1 MTLRLLAPALF
12 QQTAVRRRLVR
23 DTAEGSGVR
32 RLWRTG
38 QKRGYAMRP
47 KIAIGLLAVAAAIVA
62 ALMTMLTLHGSLV
75 HAADATYQ
83 LVENWA
89 QLPPGTKWSQAISV
103 DMDSHGTIYV
113 FHRDDAMPIRA
124 FDGNGRFLRSWGEG
138 MFTVPHFLRTDP
150 HDNIWATDRGAH
162 QIFKFSAEGKLL
174 MTLGQNGL
182 NGDNESKDALNGPAD
197 VVIAPDGSIFI
208 ADGQS
213 SNTRIVKYSKDGK
226 FVKYWGGKGTEPG
239 KFDVPHSIAMDSTG
253 RLYVADRRNNRI
265 QLFDQDGTYL
275 DQWTH
280 FGTPEGLFITR
291 DDMLYVVDGRNALRI
306 ASTRDGK
313 IVDRLE
319 GLSEPTAVAVDTQ
332 GAVYITESLWGATVK
347 KFVKK

>member
-1 MTLRLLAPALF
+1 MKRELTRQGVAAVVIGCAAVLTLLPLPGAL
-12 QQTAVRRRLVR
+12 
-23 DTAEGSGVR
+23 
-32 RLWRTG
+32 
-38 QKRGYAMRP
+38 GYA
-47 KIAIGLLAVAAAIVA
+47 A
-62 ALMTMLTLHGSLV
+62 
-75 HAADATYQ
+75 ATYQ

-89 QLPPGTKWSQAISV
+89 QLPPGTRWSQAISV
-103 DMDSHGTIYV
+103 DIDMHGTVYV
-113 FHRDDAMPIRA
+113 FHRDREMPIRA
-124 FDGNGRFLRSWGEG
+124 FDGNGRFLRAWGQG
-138 MFTVPHFLRTDP
+138 LFTMPHFLRTDP
-150 HDNIWATDRGAH
+150 HGNIWATDVGAH

-174 MTLGQNGL
+174 MTLGKKGI
-182 NGDNESKDALNGPAD
+182 NGDNESRDALNGPAD

-213 SNTRIVKYSKDGK
+213 SNTRVVKYSKDGK